1 MGGYFIRIYVGHI
14 KFLALKKP
22 SPEIP
27 MMALYELS

>member
-22 SPEIP
+22 SPGK
-27 MMALYELS
+27 SQ